1 MVDPSNP
8 GFKKVEMQSLML
20 LYGSFSEIEQYAAS
34 APPEV
39 FSRFA
44 QTYRDAFVALSRMT
58 FQVPVS
64 VEMFSGG
71 IRKLAAAFRLR
82 GDDQAA
88 TDFYNQEIERCQKA
102 GSTAQLARTMDGLGI
117 LLAGEGKMEAAE
129 HLFRETLGLRQK
141 LNLADEARSW
151 MLLAGLQ
158 ALGASKPGDEDAFAQ
173 AMARLS
179 AGRVNFGT
187 FWMYSS
193 QPSDLEIR
201 AVNALAPISELAW
214 QFQAN
219 GQYASSDRLMSVAL
233 TAADKWLKPDDLH
246 LVRLRKLAACCA
258 YADGQRPLALKLL
271 QQANDTGFRYLD
283 RHDLAVFLCFHYGI
297 GRPTA
302 RGWDLH
308 RELWHHG
315 GTGAGIDRPEGICV

>member
-1 MVDPSNP
+1 
-8 GFKKVEMQSLML
+8 
-20 LYGSFSEIEQYAAS
+20 
-34 APPEV
+34 
-39 FSRFA
+39 
-44 QTYRDAFVALSRMT
+44 
-58 FQVPVS
+58 
-64 VEMFSGG
+64 
-71 IRKLAAAFRLR
+71 
-82 GDDQAA
+82 
-88 TDFYNQEIERCQKA
+88 
-102 GSTAQLARTMDGLGI
+102 
-117 LLAGEGKMEAAE
+117 MEAAE

-158 ALGASKPGDEDAFAQ
+158 ALGASKLRRRRCLCPGHGAAFGGPGE
-173 AMARLS
+173 LW
-179 AGRVNFGT
+179 T

-271 QQANDTGFRYLD
+271 QQANDTGFRYLTATTWPYSYVSTTESVVRLQED
-283 RHDLAVFLCFHYGI
+283 GTFTASFGTTEELAQELIDQKGYAFDQQLEKRRLLARAAVLQRLKRSGKNLSRNGPTTGTNCSRATWEI
-297 GRPTA
+297 SLGRPVPSISPA
-302 RGWDLH
+302 RGQIRGLDRLSGPGV
-308 RELWHHG
+308 RILSSPPDG
-315 GTGAGIDRPEGICV
+315 GASEWKCLRGLYPL